1 MTNLNSYDILKVPK
15 GHKAKGDFVMKKI
28 VSLIMVCVLMTFV
41 LVSCGSNISES
52 YAKKINDAAK
62 GDKAYT
68 YEEVMADLGDEA
80 IDVTVEVMLL
90 GRTGVIIAVKDVKS
104 REDVE
109 KLIDEGK
116 DVKGIIITIAADK
129 AISAKYGEIN
139 KDSFKIS

>member
-1 MTNLNSYDILKVPK
+1 
-15 GHKAKGDFVMKKI
+15 MKKI
-28 VSLIMVCVLMTFV
+28 VSLILVCILTVGVLA
-41 LVSCGSNISES
+41 SCGSNISES

-68 YEEVMADLGDEA
+68 YDEVMADLGDEA
-80 IDVTVEVMLL
+80 IDVTVDVMLL
-90 GRTGVIIAVKDVKS
+90 GRSGVIIAVKGVKS

-109 KLIDEGK
+109 KLIDEGEE
-116 DVKGIIITIAADK
+116 VKGIIIAIAADK